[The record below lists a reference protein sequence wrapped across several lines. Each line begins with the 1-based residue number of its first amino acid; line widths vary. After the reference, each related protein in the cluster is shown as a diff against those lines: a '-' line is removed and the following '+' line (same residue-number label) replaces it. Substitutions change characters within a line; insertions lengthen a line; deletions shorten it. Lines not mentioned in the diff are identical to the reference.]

1 MCSQRSIDEVANWTR
16 CDPRRVLV
24 LSLKPKYADAILS
37 GTKTV
42 ELRRTRPNIKIPTL
56 TLIYSTSPVR
66 SIVGS
71 CRADWTES
79 RTLRD
84 LWRLTSDRTGV
95 SRREFHEY
103 FAGLS
108 EGVALHLS
116 GAQRAEAPVSLAQ
129 LRRLVGGFR
138 PPQSFAYLPA
148 ADGGR
153 ILAAANRPASG
164 QHLCVHPL
172 ATPF

>member
-1 MCSQRSIDEVANWTR
+1 MTQGV
-16 CDPRRVLV
+16 VLV

-42 ELRRTRPNIKIPTL
+42 ELRRTRPKIKIPTL

-79 RTLRD
+79 QTLRD
-84 LWRLTSDRTGV
+84 LWRLTSDRAGV

-116 GAQRAEAPVSLAQ
+116 GAQRAEVLLSKCP
-129 LRRLVGGFR
+129 F
-138 PPQSFAYLPA
+138 
-148 ADGGR
+148 
-153 ILAAANRPASG
+153 SG
-164 QHLCVHPL
+164 V
-172 ATPF
+172 